1 MRLTNCN
8 SVAQCYEKDTEIDM
22 LHKVWTF
29 YIIFKK
35 QLYVEKEMIEKSEN
49 VDNVSICIVRLWTA
63 SP

>member
-1 MRLTNCN
+1 
-8 SVAQCYEKDTEIDM
+8 M